1 MSIEFAFQF
10 IIIMGASD
18 RLLLNHLF
26 QTVCHVCRTLWTTCG
41 KIFKCKRGRRRST
54 PFETAMTLEQRNK
67 FITKNNTSIVAN
79 TNNVFL
85 ILFLNFFLQRFVL
98 LSKHE
103 NRRQTVVKREN

>member
-1 MSIEFAFQF
+1 MYIEFALQS
-10 IIIMGASD
+10 IILMGTSLS
-18 RLLLNHLF
+18 LLLNHLF
-26 QTVCHVCRTLWTTCG
+26 QTVRHVCRTLWTTCG

-54 PFETAMTLEQRNK
+54 PFKTAMTLEQRNK

-79 TNNVFL
+79 TNNVFI